1 MDERPVRVSDAERE
15 QTVVLLREHLLAG
28 RLTPEEFEAR
38 AEAALAARVGTDLAR
53 IQDDLPRPAAA
64 AGWTAAVT
72 AFADVDFDL
81 REAIIDR
88 PQTTMVILAVCG
100 NIDVYVPAGVTVDV
114 SGLTLFGH
122 RRDWGN
128 DVTAPRRPHHQ
139 RPGRRRLRDHRH
151 LAGPGHH
158 ARCHAARRHPPPE
171 GPAAPTASQLE
182 VRVGG
187 WSGVGLMDALAWRAQ
202 TWVTYRHPA

>member
-53 IQDDLPRPAAA
+53 IQDDLPRLPAQAPGSPRQAA
-64 AGWTAAVT
+64 RFTTGLFGHVVRRGRLRLRGWTGAVT

-81 REAIIDR
+81 REAIIDQ

-100 NIDVYVPAGVTVDV
+100 NIDVYAPAGVNVDV

-128 DVTAPRRPHHQ
+128 DVTAPDAPTINVQAAGVFGTIDIWRVPATMHDATRR
-139 RPGRRRLRDHRH
+139 DAIRH
-151 LAGPGHH
+151 LEGK
-158 ARCHAARRHPPPE
+158 PPPR
-171 GPAAPTASQLE
+171 QLP
-182 VRVGG
+182 
-187 WSGVGLMDALAWRAQ
+187 S
-202 TWVTYRHPA
+202 